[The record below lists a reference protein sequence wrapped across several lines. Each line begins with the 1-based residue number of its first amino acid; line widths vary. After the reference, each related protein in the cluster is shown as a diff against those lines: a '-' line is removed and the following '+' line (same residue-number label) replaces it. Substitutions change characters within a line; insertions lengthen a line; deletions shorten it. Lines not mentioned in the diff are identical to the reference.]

1 MPLHRGE
8 SPPHLR
14 GSRAEAGEGEAAA
27 RGGLMYVTGPKARA
41 AVMGIVN
48 VTPDSFSD
56 GNQFFDPAAAVER
69 MLALEA
75 AGADM
80 LDVGGQSTR
89 PFADVIEG
97 ADEAARVVPVIAAA
111 REAGVR
117 VRCRCLQSV
126 CVLARADTC
135 VCVQT
140 GYTLRTP
147 GADFCGHVPGEC
159 GAGGGGGRGGY
170 DQRRVGGAVGCADGA

>member
-1 MPLHRGE
+1 MCVDSQHVPLHRGE

-75 AGADM
+75 AGADI
-80 LDVGGQSTR
+80 LDIGGQSTR

-97 ADEAARVVPVIAAA
+97 GDEAARVVPVIAAA

-117 VRCRCLQSV
+117 VRCSRCSRMHLRTHVCMYV
-126 CVLARADTC
+126 CVYVC
-135 VCVQT
+135 VCVCM
-140 GYTLRTP
+140 YVRMYV
-147 GADFCGHVPGEC
+147 CIMCVCVSE
-159 GAGGGGGRGGY
+159 
-170 DQRRVGGAVGCADGA
+170 